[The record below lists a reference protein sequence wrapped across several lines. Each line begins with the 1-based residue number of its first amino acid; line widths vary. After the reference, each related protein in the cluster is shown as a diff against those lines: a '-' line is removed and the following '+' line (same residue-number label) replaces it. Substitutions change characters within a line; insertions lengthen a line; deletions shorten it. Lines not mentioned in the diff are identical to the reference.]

1 MRLLFRQLA
10 TCTLLM
16 YSTLGAMSQE
26 TATAPLRARQ
36 NVLTSAKNLT
46 LTTTDGTTYYYLVSS
61 EQNPRMYLGDS
72 IRIGADTFHFSQIQ
86 SMRFRSLPR
95 MILSEDSTTFDK
107 TLTWDH
113 ALLALNRGLVVGKWN
128 SVIFPFDLTGEQ
140 LLDAFGDEASL
151 AGVRGLREANE
162 TIVEFQTMEL
172 HTSEVVLQANQH
184 YLLRPSREADVES
197 GRNLYNFTSG
207 PIAGPIYL
215 IPNVSMKAS
224 QNPRLQT
231 IQNEDGTRKARFRG
245 TYLKLDDS
253 VVQGRIVRNKRIAA
267 GMYLLDEEGNMRQ
280 TEDSTVVGAF
290 RSWVE
295 DLSSDD
301 EQPIKFYID
310 GVNEYLTVVAD
321 GVEEIAA
328 PLPPFDSRTREE
340 GIFDLSGR
348 RMPQGRL
355 PKGIYII
362 NGRKVAIK

>member
-1 MRLLFRQLA
+1 MRLFFRPLFI
-10 TCTLLM
+10 CIILM
-16 YSTLGAMSQE
+16 YNALST
-26 TATAPLRARQ
+26 TAQDMTSTPRHARQ

-46 LTTTDGTTYYYLVSS
+46 LTTTDGETYYYLISS

-72 IRIGADTFHFSQIQ
+72 IRIGKDCFHHSQIQ

-95 MILSEDSTTFDK
+95 MVLSEDSTTFDK
-107 TLTWDH
+107 TLSWDH
-113 ALLALNRGLVVGKWN
+113 ALLALNRDFIVGKWN
-128 SVIFPFDLTGEQ
+128 SVIFPFDLTGDQ
-140 LLDAFGDEASL
+140 LLDAFGEETVL
-151 AGVRGLREANE
+151 AAVRGLREASE
-162 TIVEFQTMEL
+162 TVVEFQTLDL
-172 HTSEVVLQANQH
+172 HTSDVVLQANQH

-197 GRNLYNFTSG
+197 GHNLYNFFSG

-215 IPNVSMKAS
+215 IPNVSMKTG

-253 VVQGRIVRNKRIAA
+253 VVQGRIIRNKRIAP
-267 GMYLLDEEGNMRQ
+267 GMYLLNEEGNMLQ

-295 DLSSDD
+295 DLT
-301 EQPIKFYID
+301 ENGQPLKFYID

-321 GVEEIAA
+321 GLEEIEA
-328 PLPPFDSRTREE
+328 PLSDVDNQERGR
-340 GIFDLSGR
+340 GVFDLSGR
-348 RMPQGRL
+348 RMPEGRL
-355 PKGIYII
+355 PKGVYII